1 MTGGLHKGDGIPM
14 YNSGLNQ
21 DVISEDVG
29 CIGVVV
35 GTGAD
40 EGAGDWLGR
49 GGGAVVQL
57 VKTSGR
63 QTVRSVS
70 NIIVFIFHLHLS

>member
-1 MTGGLHKGDGIPM
+1 M

-29 CIGVVV
+29 CTDVVV
-35 GTGAD
+35 GTGTD
-40 EGAGDWLGR
+40 EGAGGWLVSGD
-49 GGGAVVQL
+49 AAAVQL
-57 VKTSGR
+57 AEISGR